1 LQENAMASV
10 SASPAHA
17 MIDVPRRVVASG
29 FTPGLPVEITARLV
43 QNDGTAWESWA
54 SFIAA
59 ADGTV
64 ALGRDAPHAGDWAGV
79 EPMGLVWSM
88 RARGAAGPA
97 AATPV
102 EDLTVAI
109 AARGADGTRAEGR
122 FVQTL
127 LAPGVTRREVRER
140 GLVGT
145 LFTPPGSGPHPAI
158 IMLAG
163 SGGGIMEARA
173 ALFAAHG
180 YTALALGYFGVPGLP
195 PRISGTR
202 LEYFA
207 EALDWL
213 RETCAPRNGFVAV
226 AGVSRGGE
234 LSLLLG
240 ATFPERVSA
249 VVAYV
254 PCPFTN
260 GVLNAGHPGQ
270 DRHDPTWTLN
280 GEYLPALAAANR
292 TADWGVF
299 DNATD
304 AKRQTPAFMTC
315 LGDPEAMARS
325 MIRIERI
332 RGPVMMVSGSDDQLW
347 PSELFSDMAAR
358 HLEESQFRHEV
369 LHARNADA
377 GHTIGF
383 PYTPTTVLRRPHA
396 VSGLFMVYGGTERG
410 NARAQ
415 ETHWP
420 QVLAFL
426 ARASGC

>member
-1 LQENAMASV
+1 
-10 SASPAHA
+10 
-17 MIDVPRRVVASG
+17 
-29 FTPGLPVEITARLV
+29 
-43 QNDGTAWESWA
+43 
-54 SFIAA
+54 
-59 ADGTV
+59 
-64 ALGRDAPHAGDWAGV
+64 
-79 EPMGLVWSM
+79 MGLVWSM
-88 RARGAAGPA
+88 RARGTAGPP

-109 AARGADGTRAEGR
+109 TATGPGNLRAEGH
-122 FVQTL
+122 FIQQH
-127 LAPGVTRREVRER
+127 LAPGVTRREIRER

-145 LFTPPGSGPHPAI
+145 LFTPPGPGPHPAI
-158 IMLAG
+158 VMLAG

-180 YTALALGYFGVPGLP
+180 YTAFALGYFGVPGLP

-207 EALDWL
+207 EGLDWL
-213 RETCAPRNGFVAV
+213 RETCRPRGDFVAV

-234 LSLLLG
+234 LALLLG

-280 GEYLPALAAANR
+280 GQFLPALAANNR
-292 TADWGVF
+292 TADWSGF
-299 DNATD
+299 DGATD
-304 AKRQTPAFMTC
+304 AKRQTQAFLTC
-315 LGDPEAMARS
+315 LGDPEAMARA

-332 RGPVMMVSGSDDQLW
+332 RGPVMLVSGSDDQLW
-347 PSELFSDMAAR
+347 PSEHFSDIAEH
-358 HLEESQFRHEV
+358 HLAESQFRHEV
-369 LHARNADA
+369 RHVRNPEA

-383 PYTPTTVLRRPHA
+383 PYTPTTMLRRPHA

-415 ETHWP
+415 ERHWP
-420 QVLAFL
+420 EVLAFL
-426 ARASGC
+426 GRASGQSVIVGGGIAGDVNHAIE